1 MYLNK
6 YKNTKQAINSKRLKC
21 CYVYMPCMISKTDGT
36 FKWRPY
42 EARRLRFVDW
52 SDRWM
57 NTQWI
62 LSVDRQC
69 NQYIATNPYLFFFF
83 NLLLFS
89 LRSLCV
95 NACFHK
101 DPHVYTLHLFWVIHK
116 LCQYIYSR
124 ADSQHSPQIIK
135 QRWADL
141 DVLHVTPLPDNDRS

>member
-1 MYLNK
+1 MFTCHAWYRKQMVPLNGGHMK
-6 YKNTKQAINSKRLKC
+6 LDVSALWIGQIDEWTHGWQTMQSIY
-21 CYVYMPCMISKTDGT
+21 CYQS
-36 FKWRPY
+36 
-42 EARRLRFVDW
+42 
-52 SDRWM
+52 
-57 NTQWI
+57 
-62 LSVDRQC
+62 
-69 NQYIATNPYLFFFF
+69 LFIIFF

-89 LRSLCV
+89 LRSLWV

>member
-1 MYLNK
+1 MFTCHAWYRKQMVPLNGGHMK
-6 YKNTKQAINSKRLKC
+6 LDVSALWIGQIDEWTHNEYYRLTDNAIN
-21 CYVYMPCMISKTDGT
+21 
-36 FKWRPY
+36 
-42 EARRLRFVDW
+42 
-52 SDRWM
+52 
-57 NTQWI
+57 I
-62 LSVDRQC
+62 LLP
-69 NQYIATNPYLFFFF
+69 IPIYLFFFF

-89 LRSLCV
+89 LRSLWV

-101 DPHVYTLHLFWVIHK
+101 DPHVYTLHLFLVIHK

>member
-57 NTQWI
+57 NTRLTDNAINI
-62 LSVDRQC
+62 LLPIPI
-69 NQYIATNPYLFFFF
+69 YYFF

-89 LRSLCV
+89 LRSLWV